1 MITKHLTKQFRN
13 FRISF
18 ISEVY
23 NVEIM
28 DTKVTIEPNRITD
41 NTMFVIAGND
51 IDRFT
56 NEFETL
62 VNKYAI

>member
-23 NVEIM
+23 NGEIM